1 MRVICT
7 AGHVDHGKSALV
19 EALSG
24 IHPDRLI
31 EEQKRAMTID
41 LGFAW
46 IELGGEIIGIVD
58 VPGHQDFIENML
70 AGVSNLD
77 AFLLVVDVNE
87 GIMPQT
93 REHLVILQLMG
104 MQHGVVALSKID
116 TVQNPDDIELAMML
130 IQDEL
135 VASGFSD
142 IPIVPVSAHQKI
154 GLEVLLDT
162 LQDVLANCPLRTTL
176 GGPILPID
184 RVFTMQGF
192 GTVVTGTLSGG
203 RLSVGDEVEIQPN
216 GLRGRIRG
224 LQSHNMAMEMVEPG
238 RRVAVN
244 LAKLARQDIQRGNVL
259 SVPGLV
265 SSTTRADVI
274 LRCLPQATRSL
285 RHNETVK
292 VFIGPG
298 SVLARLRL
306 LDHDELS
313 AGHEGFAQLEFQ
325 DPLSL
330 RDGDHF
336 VVRIPSPAETI
347 GGGRVLSALSPQR
360 WKRNRG
366 AVLERFRVLSTGTP
380 LEQLVFACYE
390 KNAPIAIH
398 DFKNPALLDQAIAQE
413 NLIVIE
419 NHVIHP
425 VVLQDFADD
434 AQTILAEFHRA
445 HPLKRGISPDQL
457 LSRLGLNPE
466 DMLLLKTLIGMGRL
480 GEEKGMIH
488 LPSHRRI
495 ITKAQQKSLVELLSL
510 FERHPYNPP
519 SHKEALHHADEKLLQ
534 MLIED
539 CEIVFLKPDVLL
551 LKQAYREMLCYVR
564 RQLEANEVITI
575 GELRDNFSTSRR
587 IAMPFL
593 DYLEAH
599 GATQRTPNGHT
610 LKSSNWTALES
621 LC

>member
-46 IELGGEIIGIVD
+46 IELDGEIIGIVD

-104 MQHGVVALSKID
+104 MQRGVVALTKID
-116 TVQNPDDIELAMML
+116 TIQNADDIELATLL
-130 IQDEL
+130 IQEEL
-135 VASGFSD
+135 VTCGFAD
-142 IPIVPVSAHQKI
+142 VPIVPVSAHQRM
-154 GLEVLLDT
+154 GLNTLLDA
-162 LQDVLANCPLRTTL
+162 LRDVLANCPLRTTL
-176 GGPILPID
+176 DSPILPID

-203 RLSVGDEVEIQPN
+203 TLAVGDEVEIQPN
-216 GLRGRIRG
+216 GLKARIRG
-224 LQSHNMAMEMVEPG
+224 LQSHNLAMETVEPG

-244 LAKLARQDIQRGNVL
+244 LAKIAKQDIRRGNVL
-259 SVPGLV
+259 SLPGV
-265 SSTTRADVI
+265 VASTSRADVVV
-274 LRCLPQATRSL
+274 RCLPQMTRPL

-298 SVLARLRL
+298 SSLARVRL
-306 LDHDELS
+306 LDSDEL
-313 AGHEGFAQLEFQ
+313 APGHEGFAQLEFQ
-325 DPLSL
+325 DPLPL
-330 RDGDHF
+330 RDGDRF
-336 VVRIPSPAETI
+336 VMRIPSPAETI
-347 GGGRVLSALSPQR
+347 GGGRVLSALSSQR
-360 WKRNRG
+360 WKRNR
-366 AVLERFRVLSTGTP
+366 ASVIERFQVRSTGTP

-390 KNAPIAIH
+390 KNALIAIR
-398 DFKNPALLDQAIAQE
+398 DIKNPALLDQAVAQE

-419 NHVIHP
+419 DHVIHP
-425 VVLQDFADD
+425 AVLQGFADD
-434 AQTILAEFHRA
+434 AQTILTEFHRT
-445 HPLKRGISPDQL
+445 HPLKRGMSPEQL
-457 LSRLGLNPE
+457 LDHLGINLENG
-466 DMLLLKTLIGMGRL
+466 LILRALIGRGYF

-488 LPSHRRI
+488 LPNHRLA
-495 ITKAQQKSLVELLSL
+495 ITKAQQKNIAHLIAL
-510 FERHPYNPP
+510 FEDQPYNPP
-519 SHKEALHHADEKLLQ
+519 SHKEALHHVDESVLR

-539 CEIVFLKPDVLL
+539 CELVFLKPDVLL
-551 LKQAYREMLCYVR
+551 LRQTYREMLCYVR
-564 RQLEANEVITI
+564 HQLEAHDVVNL
-575 GELRDNFSTSRR
+575 GELRDAFSTSRR

-593 DYLEAH
+593 DYLEAQ
-599 GATQRTPNGHT
+599 GATRRTADGHI
-610 LKSSNWTALES
+610 LKSPDWAALES
-621 LC
+621 PC